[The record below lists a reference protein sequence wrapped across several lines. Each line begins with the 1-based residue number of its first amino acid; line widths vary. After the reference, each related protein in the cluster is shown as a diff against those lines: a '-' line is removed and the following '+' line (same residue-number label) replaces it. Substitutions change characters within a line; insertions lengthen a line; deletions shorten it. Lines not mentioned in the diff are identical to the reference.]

1 MAEYFTHF
9 SCLLDVGTPDK
20 AARALGLFQGL
31 READQDADE
40 PEIADAVMG
49 RPPGAEADP
58 ELFPLGNSGAWLL
71 DSGCLSLG
79 SRGE

>member
-1 MAEYFTHF
+1 VQIT
-9 SCLLDVGTPDK
+9 S
-20 AARALGLFQGL
+20 
-31 READQDADE
+31 
-40 PEIADAVMG
+40 DAVMG

-58 ELFPLGNSGAWLL
+58 ELFPLGESEPSSL

>member
-1 MAEYFTHF
+1 MI
-9 SCLLDVGTPDK
+9 S
-20 AARALGLFQGL
+20 
-31 READQDADE
+31 
-40 PEIADAVMG
+40 DAVMG

-58 ELFPLGNSGAWLL
+58 ELFLLGNSGASLL